1 MKRTIAT
8 VELCRFF
15 LYMRL
20 SIQCIHVFGFGV
32 MKYDLKLSQWRS
44 NILRHPDISATSSLR
59 RVNFSNVFPTLSA
72 KVSKDSNNDLLPRVS
87 IEYCTG
93 CKWMLR
99 AAWLS
104 QELLTTFQDEL
115 HSVSLVPSKPP
126 APAGTFL
133 ITLNDDIT
141 IWSRKDEGRFPEAK
155 EVKQRI
161 RDVIQPDKSLGHS
174 DTHERKAAR
183 KTEPAGGQNG
193 SDSDPLRRATESNE
207 IKDSL
212 AILSFEQTV
221 QYSSS
226 SSSSV
231 TTSPSIGEEKCSE
244 CNDERKEMIRKM
256 QMQFKDLD
264 DDDAMEMKRYFGV
277 W

>member
-1 MKRTIAT
+1 
-8 VELCRFF
+8 
-15 LYMRL
+15 
-20 SIQCIHVFGFGV
+20 

-44 NILRHPDISATSSLR
+44 NILRHPDISATNSLR

-72 KVSKDSNNDLLPRVS
+72 KVSKDSINDLLPRVS

-244 CNDERKEMIRKM
+244 CNDERKEMIQKM